1 MPNIKSQKDRVKT
14 NAKET
19 ARNRAIRSNLRTA
32 LKKAE
37 AAIAVEGTDKAA
49 VVREASSVIDVA
61 ARKGVIHKNA
71 ADRRKAAIAKK
82 ANA

>member
-19 ARNRAIRSNLRTA
+19 ARNRAIRSDLKTA

-37 AAIAVEGTDKAA
+37 AAIAVEGADKAA
-49 VVREASSVIDVA
+49 IVSEASSVIDVA
-61 ARKGVIHKNA
+61 VRKGVLHKNA